1 MTFKFEEIEK
11 LLESANLNFLIGS
24 GASKPFLETLQDIEK
39 VMDAFDKNKNKSFS
53 DDYKENL
60 KREGL
65 VFNDNQT
72 DEKVLCIIEA
82 LIKNHYF
89 TKCIKKNLQLIF
101 CNDANSCNKECKKLE
116 VKDNYKTFLESLQ
129 TILSKRSN
137 NYPKQVNLF
146 TTNIDVFL
154 DVVLEECSL
163 SFNDGF
169 SGRMNP
175 KFGTENFHNIIN
187 KVSSHY
193 DYQSTLPLFNLFKL
207 HGSLNWKCD
216 ENKANIYYDNRLSV
230 VEELKKINLVK
241 DLVKCFDEKGKFL
254 SKKDDKDHGFSAI
267 YEEAEKIKNS
277 DSEIEKFIKA
287 YDNLV
292 MINPNK
298 DKFKDTT
305 LKLHYYELLRMFSNN
320 IDKENAVLFVFGFSF
335 ADEHICEIVN
345 RAVKSN
351 PTLLVVIFAFN
362 KEAEDQIVKNLK
374 IESSKSRNIVFV
386 ARFGKEEKEKR
397 KPIENFDLATI
408 NEEFFEKI
416 AISLGKSKRWQ
427 TCCKCCCSR

>member
-24 GASKPFLETLQDIEK
+24 GASKPFLDTLQDIEK
-39 VMDAFDKNKNKSFS
+39 TMEAFDKKDGF
-53 DDYKENL
+53 
-60 KREGL
+60 G
-65 VFNDNQT
+65 NDQI
-72 DEKVLCIIEA
+72 DEKALKIIEVS
-82 LIKNHYF
+82 IKNHYF
-89 TKCIKKNLQLIF
+89 TKCIEKNLELISAKF
-101 CNDANSCNKECKKLE
+101 CNETEPCDKDLNKCKVAHE
-116 VKDNYKTFLESLQ
+116 YKIFLESLQ

-154 DVVLEECSL
+154 DLALEECSL

-207 HGSLNWKCD
+207 HGSLNWKY
-216 ENKANIYYDNRLSV
+216 ENEKIYYDNKLNV
-230 VEELKKINLVK
+230 VEELKECNLAK
-241 DLVKCFDEKGKFL
+241 ESLVECFDENGKFL
-254 SKKDDKDHGFSAI
+254 SKKDSKDHGFSAI
-267 YEEAEKIKNS
+267 YQEAEKIKNNKLNV
-277 DSEIEKFIKA
+277 DKFIEA
-287 YDNLV
+287 YDKLV

-320 IDKENAVLFVFGFSF
+320 IDKENAVLFVLGFSF

-345 RAVKSN
+345 RAIKSN
-351 PTLLVVIFAFN
+351 PTLLVVIFAYS
-362 KEAEDQIVKNLK
+362 KNGEEK
-374 IESSKSRNIVFV
+374 IRNLINGQNVVFV
-386 ARFGKEEKEKR
+386 SRENEKEK
-397 KPIENFDLATI
+397 FDLETI
-408 NEEFFEKI
+408 NKNFFKKKAENLKKPKNAKEDSRALDKAKI
-416 AISLGKSKRWQ
+416 KENSDTKTGGEDGK
-427 TCCKCCCSR
+427 

>member
-24 GASKPFLETLQDIEK
+24 GASNPFLKTLHDVEK
-39 VMDAFDKNKNKSFS
+39 AIDSFDKKDVFS
-53 DDYKENL
+53 NHQKDENVL
-60 KREGL
+60 K
-65 VFNDNQT
+65 
-72 DEKVLCIIEA
+72 IIEA
-82 LIKNHYF
+82 SIKNHYF
-89 TKCIKKNLQLIF
+89 KKCIEKNLELISADF
-101 CNDANSCNKECKKLE
+101 CNNEKPCDQDSDKCK
-116 VKDNYKTFLESLQ
+116 VMHNYKTFLQSLQ

-154 DVVLEECSL
+154 DVALEKCSL

-193 DYQSTLPLFNLFKL
+193 DYQSTIPLFNLFKL
-207 HGSLNWKCD
+207 HGSLNWKY
-216 ENKANIYYDNRLSV
+216 ENEKIYYDNKLSV
-230 VEELKKINLVK
+230 VEELKECNLAK
-241 DLVKCFDEKGKFL
+241 ESLVECFDENGKFL
-254 SKKDDKDHGFSAI
+254 SKKDSKDHGFSAI
-267 YEEAEKIKNS
+267 YQEAEKIKNNKLNV
-277 DSEIEKFIKA
+277 DKFIEA
-287 YDNLV
+287 YDKLV

-320 IDKENAVLFVFGFSF
+320 IDKENAVLFVLGFSF

-345 RAVKSN
+345 RAIKSN
-351 PTLLVVIFAFN
+351 PTLLVVIFAYN
-362 KEAEDQIVKNLK
+362 KDEEKTINNL
-374 IESSKSRNIVFV
+374 INGQNVVFV
-386 ARFGKEEKEKR
+386 DRENEKEK
-397 KPIENFDLATI
+397 FDLNTI
-408 NEEFFEKI
+408 NKNFFKKTADNLKKPKNTKENSCALEKAKI
-416 AISLGKSKRWQ
+416 KENSNTKTGGEDGK
-427 TCCKCCCSR
+427 